1 MMHHLRFIITPTY
14 TVHEYISSA
23 SVRMNFSGKKQTA
36 IQTECSVQM
45 KKNRLLLL
53 WSRIRLRFDGW
64 HTVPHL
70 KGGHPKQIYPSSL
83 VPLVQYFGRPNW
95 CVHVHTSIHIHTYT
109 YTYCIFIYI
118 YVFFCSTHRSWKI
131 YIYQISYIYLYISRE
146 GTSHA
151 TCHKSYHPM
160 SHLKYHMSQIKE
172 TYDILSHITYLR
184 PYIIINKSNFQFN
197 SLGLV
202 KKTPLTPNLTTVNP

>member
-1 MMHHLRFIITPTY
+1 MVDTRFPTWKEAIPNKSIQAVWFPWCSILEGQTDVFMCIHLYIY
-14 TVHEYISSA
+14 T
-23 SVRMNFSGKKQTA
+23 R
-36 IQTECSVQM
+36 
-45 KKNRLLLL
+45 
-53 WSRIRLRFDGW
+53 
-64 HTVPHL
+64 
-70 KGGHPKQIYPSSL
+70 
-83 VPLVQYFGRPNW
+83 
-95 CVHVHTSIHIHTYT
+95 IHIHIVY
-109 YTYCIFIYI
+109 IYI
-118 YVFFCSTHRSWKI
+118 YVFFCSTHRSRKKYI

-202 KKTPLTPNLTTVNP
+202 KKTPWTPNLTTVNP